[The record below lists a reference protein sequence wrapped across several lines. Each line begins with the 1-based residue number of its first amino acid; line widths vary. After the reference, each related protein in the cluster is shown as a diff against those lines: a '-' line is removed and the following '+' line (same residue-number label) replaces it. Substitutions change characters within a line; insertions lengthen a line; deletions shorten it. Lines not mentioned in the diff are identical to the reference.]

1 MLISSSMPLE
11 SAELV
16 SVGTELLLGEIVDT
30 NSAFL
35 AADLAGRGVDVLW
48 SARVGDN
55 RRRIGLLIGQALERS
70 DLVVLGGGLGPTDD
84 DLTRD
89 AVADV
94 VGEEQR
100 LDEALV
106 AWLRERFASRG
117 RRMPERNLQ
126 QANVIASATVLA
138 NPIGTAP
145 GWLVRITREG
155 RERVIV
161 TLPGPPRELQR
172 MWREQAVP
180 RLEFPASRLFVR
192 TYKTA
197 GVGESQ
203 VAERL
208 GDLTTA
214 ANPSVA
220 TYAKRD
226 GVHVRVAAKAGNEGA
241 ARALAEPT
249 MTAVEQALG
258 EAVWGTDDDE
268 LANEVLEALVRS
280 GRRLALAEGLSGG
293 LLTELLE
300 EAQDS
305 LTPDLMTSPAGD
317 DVERVELVRRA
328 LAGSVIAWQ
337 PDSMRSLRP
346 ALELLRR
353 LPAGLPAGAAEVVA
367 AVAAAVRGIFAADV
381 GLAVGYPVEAS
392 LGAMNSR
399 PQPGASDG
407 EARTNEEATP
417 REARSGPAG
426 TSSTHLV
433 IAISDADGTTTKTI
447 ELPAL
452 GRAWLRER
460 SAFASLNLLLESAL
474 R

>member
-1 MLISSSMPLE
+1 APHPHGQRLRARATGGCRRAAKLLLSSSMPLDN
-11 SAELV
+11 AELV

-35 AADLAGRGVDVLW
+35 AADLANRGVDVLW

-55 RRRIGLLIGQALERS
+55 RERIALLIAQALERS

-84 DLTRD
+84 DLTRE

-100 LDEALV
+100 TDEALV
-106 AWLRERFASRG
+106 RWLRESFASRS
-117 RRMPERNLQ
+117 RAMPERNLQ
-126 QANVIASATVLA
+126 QANVIPSATVLP

-145 GWLVRITREG
+145 GWLVRTRRAG

-161 TLPGPPRELQR
+161 TLPGPPRELER

-180 RLEFPASRLFVR
+180 RLDFPASRLFVR
-192 TYKTA
+192 TFKTS

-203 VAERL
+203 VAELL
-208 GDLTTA
+208 GDLTA
-214 ANPSVA
+214 GANPSVA

-226 GVHVRVAAKAGNEGA
+226 GVHVRVAAKGADDEA
-241 ARALAEPT
+241 ARALAEPVLRG
-249 MTAVEQALG
+249 VESALG
-258 EAVWGTDDDE
+258 RAVWGLDDAE
-268 LANEVLEALVRS
+268 MAHEVLAILARS
-280 GRRLALAEGLSGG
+280 GRRLAVAEGLSGG

-300 EAQDS
+300 EAQDR
-305 LTPDLMTSPAGD
+305 LTPDLGAAQRAADDAAGAD
-317 DVERVELVRRA
+317 LVRRA

-346 ALELLRR
+346 ALEVLRR

-381 GLAVGYPVEAS
+381 GLAVGYPVEAPF
-392 LGAMNSR
+392 GASPAR
-399 PQPGASDG
+399 PRPGATDG
-407 EARTNEEATP
+407 DARTNEEATA
-417 REARSGPAG
+417 REAGSGQAK
-426 TSSTHLV
+426 SSTTHLV
-433 IAISDADGTTTKTI
+433 IAISDADG
-447 ELPAL
+447 
-452 GRAWLRER
+452 
-460 SAFASLNLLLESAL
+460 
-474 R
+474 

>member
-1 MLISSSMPLE
+1 MPRIE

-55 RRRIGLLIGQALERS
+55 RARIVALIDQAIMRS

-89 AVADV
+89 AVAV
-94 VGEEQR
+94 VVAEEQYP
-100 LDEALV
+100 DDDLV
-106 AWLRERFASRG
+106 DWLRRRFASTN

-126 QANVIASATVLA
+126 QANVIASATILE

-145 GWLVRITREG
+145 GWLVRTRRG
-155 RERVIV
+155 GTERVIV

-180 RLEFPASRLFVR
+180 RLEFPPSRLFIR
-192 TYKTA
+192 TFKTF

-208 GDLTTA
+208 GELTTQ

-226 GVHVRVAAKAGNEGA
+226 GVHVRVAAKSHDEPTARELADPTLA
-241 ARALAEPT
+241 AVERALH
-249 MTAVEQALG
+249 G
-258 EAVWGTDDDE
+258 SVWGLDDE
-268 LANEVLEALVRS
+268 ELPGKVLEALARA
-280 GRRLALAEGLSGG
+280 GKRLALAEGMSGG
-293 LLTELLE
+293 LLSELLE
-300 EAQDS
+300 EAQDD
-305 LTPDLMTSPAGD
+305 LTPDAVGD
-317 DVERVELVRRA
+317 SGGDSEAARRAELVRMA

-346 ALELLRR
+346 ALEQLLR
-353 LPAGLPAGAAEVVA
+353 LPAGLPAGAAQMVA

-381 GLAVGYPVEAS
+381 GLAVGYPVEA
-392 LGAMNSR
+392 A
-399 PQPGASDG
+399 PGATSAMPLSGARDG
-407 EARTNEEATP
+407 DARTNEEVTE
-417 REARSGPAG
+417 REARSGPASPS
-426 TSSTHLV
+426 TTHLV
-433 IAISDADGTTTKTI
+433 IAISAADGTTTKTL

>member
-1 MLISSSMPLE
+1 MPLDN
-11 SAELV
+11 AELL

-35 AADLAGRGVDVLW
+35 AGDLASRGVDVLW

-55 RRRIGLLIGQALERS
+55 RERIGLLIAQALERS
-70 DLVVLGGGLGPTDD
+70 DLVILGGGLGPTDD

-94 VGEEQR
+94 VGEKQYR
-100 LDEALV
+100 DEELV

-117 RRMPERNLQ
+117 RSMPERNLQ
-126 QANVIASATVLA
+126 QADVIPSATVLP

-145 GWLVRITREG
+145 GWLVRTRRAG

-180 RLEFPASRLFVR
+180 RLEFPTSKLFVR
-192 TYKTA
+192 TFKTA

-203 VAERL
+203 VAELL
-208 GDLTTA
+208 GELTDA

-226 GVHVRVAAKAGNEGA
+226 GVHVRVAAKAGDERA
-241 ARALAEPT
+241 ARSLAEPT
-249 MTAVEQALG
+249 MAAVERALG
-258 EAVWGTDDDE
+258 GAIWGVDNEE
-268 LANEVLEALVRS
+268 LAHAALAALART
-280 GRRLALAEGLSGG
+280 GRRLAVAEGLSGG
-293 LLTELLE
+293 LLTELLA
-300 EAQDS
+300 EAQDT
-305 LTPDLMTSPAGD
+305 LTPDLATTGAAAAAPGGADLLG
-317 DVERVELVRRA
+317 RT

-346 ALELLRR
+346 ALELLKR

-381 GLAVGYPVEAS
+381 GLAVGYPVEAP
-392 LGAMNSR
+392 LGVAPAR
-399 PQPGASDG
+399 PQPGTPDG
-407 EARTNEEATP
+407 DARTNEEATP
-417 REARSGPAG
+417 REARSGPAR
-426 TSSTHLV
+426 TSATHLV
-433 IAISDADGTTTKTI
+433 IAISDADGTTTKTMD
-447 ELPAL
+447 LPAL

-460 SAFASLNLLLESAL
+460 SAFASLNLLLESAQ